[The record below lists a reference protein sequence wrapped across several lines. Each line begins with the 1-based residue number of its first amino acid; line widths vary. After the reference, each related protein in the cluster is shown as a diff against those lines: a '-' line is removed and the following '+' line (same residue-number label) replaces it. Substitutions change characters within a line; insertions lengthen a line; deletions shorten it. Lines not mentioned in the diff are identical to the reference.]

1 MKRLRKFLRLS
12 AGDRNFL
19 IVTFC
24 LLAAI
29 RLGLVLIQ
37 FNQLLKLLTKISY
50 TRESLPST
58 NQVSVGKIVWTVN
71 KVTRYVPGAK
81 CLARALTTQVLM
93 RRYGHSG
100 ELRLGV
106 AKAGTGKLEAHAWI
120 ESQGLVIIGN
130 IPDLSRYMPLPSL
143 EGAKL

>member
-1 MKRLRKFLRLS
+1 MKRLRKFLCLS

-19 IVTFC
+19 IVTFF

-37 FNQLLKLLTKISY
+37 FNQLLKLLTKISHS
-50 TRESLPST
+50 REPLPST
-58 NQVSVGKIVWTVN
+58 NQVSVGKIVWTVD
-71 KVTRYVPGAK
+71 KVTPYVPGTK

-106 AKAGTGKLEAHAWI
+106 AKAETGKLEAHAWI
-120 ESQGLVIIGN
+120 EYQGLVIIGN
-130 IPDLSRYMPLPSL
+130 IPDLSRYIPLPSL
-143 EGAKL
+143 EGVKL

>member
-1 MKRLRKFLRLS
+1 MTRLRKFWHLS

-19 IVTFC
+19 IKTFF
-24 LLAAI
+24 LLAVI

-37 FNQLLKLLTKISY
+37 FNKLLKFINQISQPRPPYSTQKIS
-50 TRESLPST
+50 
-58 NQVSVGKIVWTVN
+58 VDKIVWAVN

-106 AKAGTGKLEAHAWI
+106 AKAETGKLEAHAWI
-120 ESQGLVIIGN
+120 EHQGLVVMGN
-130 IPDLSRYMPLPSL
+130 VPDLSRYMPLPSL
-143 EGAKL
+143 KGVKL